1 MSIFKTLGNMFSTK
15 MEVEENFGWH
25 NISTQEEVTDV
36 LAASNEKPQII
47 YKHSPT
53 CAISYLALKNLEGIE
68 LLIQEVI
75 VGPESNIKVL
85 GTVSSK
91 GNRVDTWI
99 GIKYRQYPH
108 GFAKPKACSADAAGS
123 SKKFPYEKL

>member
-36 LAASNEKPQII
+36 LAASNEKPQVI

-53 CAISYLALKNLEGIE
+53 CAISYLALKNLEGISGDSKKKAEYHIIDVVGQRSLSNHISEKLAIRHESPQMFIIKEGEVIWNGSHHQVKSSVISE
-68 LLIQEVI
+68 LL
-75 VGPESNIKVL
+75 
-85 GTVSSK
+85 
-91 GNRVDTWI
+91 
-99 GIKYRQYPH
+99 
-108 GFAKPKACSADAAGS
+108 
-123 SKKFPYEKL
+123 